1 MKKKILSLF
10 LVLATVVTLLP
21 AMAVVS
27 FANDEEYVPTYEDYK
42 DLWYDD
48 GHLVAFVDATDL
60 SNLVINKAT
69 DNSTASGI
77 HNYIKITGGKLAG
90 EYYMITNEKGSLT
103 AQGGLPAITASQT
116 SKSTWSSSSDYK
128 IHIGNSFAANE
139 IAGETAIGALEGVFN
154 PGTSE
159 GFAIDA
165 SIKFNSAS
173 SANAGYY
180 ASIINGTSL
189 GISGMVYSHTS
200 PSKLFIG
207 KYGALPLSK
216 TAETAY
222 GTDASV
228 TVVSMVAYDEYSG
241 TKVTGNA
248 SRNALMLTKDG
259 TISCVIA
266 DNSNPNYQ
274 YHTIGT
280 INEGDDIWAQ
290 GYGFDYRYI
299 RIYDCAVDEE
309 IIRQNYFA
317 DMAYF
322 NGFDVTGFTELPQ
335 STKSIIINEAMA
347 HAIDEEGLKEI
358 FDTLIADAVTEYK
371 TSYDYYA
378 SKHLWYDD
386 DHHLI
391 AFLDLD
397 NIPESEVG
405 HSAYSAYA
413 TGTSKGVDENVHRL
427 VYYYG
432 ETTDSVVVQNGAK
445 SRRFT
450 YAKIIGGENAG
461 KWYML
466 QSLGNDRTFG
476 ELSEAGTI
484 TEDSMLEQMIGCQ
497 VSGKNGGYKI
507 HIGYAFTTT
516 DVTSGVA
523 LDTVPLDNMFKPD
536 SEADNAYTVE
546 TVRTRDIFTGTFTTS
561 FAYGSL
567 VNRFIHRNG
576 SDAAG
581 YISYNYDGNPWT
593 GAVLGDNSAHL
604 ADILTYTSC
613 VDNAA
618 GNGTKD
624 ITAIRSGMMVSNTG
638 TVYTT
643 KNDSSLTPVAP
654 NATNAPAL
662 YSAQAIDGM
671 MAGFNNGSN
680 FYIYAEQSA
689 VKYVRIYDVAL
700 TQEQYLQNHFADL
713 CYHYGLNID
722 GYLKLGDSKLGD
734 SYKNKLISAFASYS
748 IGIDGTKEALQTM
761 LDEKAQEYLS
771 SYDYY
776 AENGL
781 WYDDGHL
788 IAFIDVDNLS
798 ADQIGFTRIENGSA
812 SQLDENDRFAF
823 YQGQTTDATITQN
836 AGNTRYFAYFKS
848 IGGQSAGKWYMVHS
862 THPSGQVTHSFGTGL
877 RDGIYTADNLL
888 EQFNTTNNGLYTVHL
903 GYAFSTD
910 EILATG
916 TDLTKTTLHT
926 MFVPNGQANNKFT
939 VEEMSDIYLPVADTR
954 VGSSALKVLGKEAT
968 RYFTAS
974 QSTYSSGTNKWSG
987 IGANNNNASNFITEE
1002 GKNNILHAAHI
1013 VEYLSYEN
1021 SILSANR
1028 MATIYNP
1035 TTNKLVHEVNSEANR
1050 YTSSAITF
1058 DAATAY
1064 SADFSIGIQ
1073 YRTLN
1078 YLRLYDTSLTDA
1090 QFKQN
1095 HFADIVY
1102 MHKMDISEFATLSD
1116 VEKLGIYEFASSL
1129 EANDEGVVDLINA
1142 QIKKTIANRK
1152 AATAAA
1158 LSAMS
1163 FVGYQARLHTN
1174 VGVRSVFKVNTNAI
1188 SQYTVKAYGALVGF
1202 AKNNSTFSDFTVSF
1216 DGEKVTSKN
1225 ASVTASVDASFKTI
1239 EGAEKEFIL
1248 GKGNDSTLFAYTVD
1262 FIENGTI
1269 AKDGTFVE
1277 GEGFENHIADSKD
1290 TEMFFRAFII
1300 LEYEG
1305 CYHVAYVDGAS
1316 KNYDNTSVSLAEISN
1331 YYNTYNNGEF
1341 ANNVCIKAVVGNNDE
1356 E

>member
-27 FANDEEYVPTYEDYK
+27 FANEEEYVPTYEDYE

-60 SNLVINKAT
+60 SNLVINKAQ

-90 EYYMITNEKGSLT
+90 EYYMITNEMGSLT

-116 SKSTWSSSSDYK
+116 SKSTYSSSSDYK

-200 PSKLFIG
+200 HSKLFIG

-241 TKVTGNA
+241 TQVTGNA

-259 TISCVIA
+259 TTSCVIA
-266 DNSNPNYQ
+266 DNSNPDYT

-280 INEGDDIWAQ
+280 INESDDIWAQ

-299 RIYDCAVDEE
+299 RIYDCAIDEE

-322 NGFDVTGFTELPQ
+322 NGFDVTGFTELPK

-378 SKHLWYDD
+378 SKGLWYDD
-386 DHHLI
+386 DHLI
-391 AFLDLD
+391 SFVDIANLTAD
-397 NIPESEVG
+397 EVG
-405 HSAYSAYA
+405 HSASADASYN
-413 TGTSKGVDENVHRL
+413 KGFDEVKNKFVF
-427 VYYYG
+427 YYG
-432 ETTDSVVVQNGAK
+432 ANTDGSVVQNGSNNRKFA
-445 SRRFT
+445 
-450 YAKIIGGENAG
+450 YVKIIGGKKTGE
-461 KWYML
+461 WYML
-466 QSLGNDRTFG
+466 QSDNNNTFG
-476 ELSEAGTI
+476 MLSQAGTI
-484 TEDSMLEQMIGCQ
+484 TEENIFEQFTNL
-497 VSGKNGGYKI
+497 SYSYKI
-507 HIGYAFTTT
+507 HYGASFTP
-516 DVTSGVA
+516 DDIRGVTYLA
-523 LDTVPLDNMFKPD
+523 AKTLDDTFMPSASANNSFTIE
-536 SEADNAYTVE
+536 S
-546 TVRTRDIFTGTFTTS
+546 VRTRQDIFTDSYFPVY
-561 FAYGSL
+561 AYGNVISE
-567 VNRFIHRNG
+567 FIHRNG
-576 SDAAG
+576 TSVAG
-581 YISYNYDGNPWT
+581 YLAYSVDNYPGA

-604 ADILTYTSC
+604 SDTVTFVSST
-613 VDNAA
+613 DNSA

-624 ITAIRSGMMVSNTG
+624 IVFNRSVMLVSNSG
-638 TVYTT
+638 SVYTA
-643 KNDSSLTPVAP
+643 KNDSALTPVTP
-654 NATNAPAL
+654 TNTNAPAL
-662 YSAQAIDGM
+662 ISAVNTETLTA
-671 MAGFNNGSN
+671 ASN
-680 FYIYAEQSA
+680 FYVA
-689 VKYVRIYDVAL
+689 VAQDALKYFRIYDTAL
-700 TQEQYLQNHFADL
+700 TEEQYLQNHFADL
-713 CYHYGLNID
+713 CYFYGLNID
-722 GYLKLGDSKLGD
+722 GYLKLDD

-748 IGIDGTKEALQTM
+748 IEVNGTKDVLQAM
-761 LDEKAQEYLS
+761 LDESVKEYLT

-836 AGNTRYFAYFKS
+836 GTNTRYFAYFKS
-848 IGGQSAGKWYMVHS
+848 IGGQSAGKWYMVQS
-862 THPSGQVTHSFGTGL
+862 AHPSGQATHAFGTGL
-877 RDGIYTADNLL
+877 RDGTYTADNLL

-903 GYAFSTD
+903 GYAFTTE

-926 MFVPNGQANNKFT
+926 MFVPNEQANNKFT

-974 QSTYSSGTNKWSG
+974 QSTYSSGENKWSG
-987 IGANNNNASNFITEE
+987 IGANSNNASNFITEE
-1002 GKNNILHAAHI
+1002 GKNNILHAAHTI
-1013 VEYLSYEN
+1013 EYLSYEN

-1028 MATIYNP
+1028 MATIYDP
-1035 TTNKLVHEVNSEANR
+1035 TTNKLVHEVNSEENR
-1050 YTSSAITF
+1050 YTSSTVTF

-1064 SADFSIGIQ
+1064 SASFTIDIQ

-1102 MHKMDISEFATLSD
+1102 LHKMDISEFATLSD

-1174 VGVRSVFKVNTNAI
+1174 VGVRSVFKVNTNAVP
-1188 SQYTVKAYGALVGF
+1188 QYTVKAYGALVGF

-1341 ANNVCIKAVVGNNDE
+1341 ANNVCIKAVVGNNNE